1 MSMLNEDLNKLGLTN
16 GEARVYLS
24 LLKLGSAK
32 VGAIVRDSTISYSKV
47 YDVLQRLSIKGL
59 VSQIMVENIKHFNAV
74 EPYRLHEYIKRKE
87 EELDTQK
94 GIIDKIIPQ
103 LAEYASD
110 NRNKN
115 KSSAEIFIGDSG
127 LRTAYEIL
135 FNNISRRKKKK
146 DNDKDNDNDNDND
159 DVLRYFY
166 PHAGYHEVA
175 TPFYSRLYQFQKSK
189 KIKQKWIATFAFKN
203 SKHFREIPKDVNMK
217 FVNFPLPGTMDIL
230 RDKLLII
237 SWNNTATGILI
248 ISEEIAEHFKSY
260 FDKIWDIAKN

>member
-1 MSMLNEDLNKLGLTN
+1 MLKEDLNKLGLTN

-32 VGAIVRDSTISYSKV
+32 VGEIVKDSTISYSKV

-59 VSQIMVENIKHFNAV
+59 SSQIIVENIRHFNAV
-74 EPYRLHEYIKRKE
+74 EPYRLHEYIKRRE
-87 EELDTQK
+87 EELNTQK

-103 LAEYASD
+103 LAEYASN
-110 NRNKN
+110 NRDKK
-115 KSSAEIFIGDSG
+115 KSSAEIFVGESG
-127 LRTAYEIL
+127 LRTAYDIL

-146 DNDKDNDNDNDND
+146 KDVDDND

-189 KIKQKWIATFAFKN
+189 KIKHKGIATFAFKS

-260 FDKIWDIAKN
+260 FDKIWDIAEN

>member
-1 MSMLNEDLNKLGLTN
+1 MLKEDLNKLGLTN

-32 VGAIVRDSTISYSKV
+32 VGEIVKDSTISYSKV

-59 VSQIMVENIKHFNAV
+59 VSQIIVENIKHFNAV

-87 EELDTQK
+87 EELDTKK

-103 LAEYASD
+103 LAEYASN
-110 NRNKN
+110 NRDKK
-115 KSSAEIFIGDSG
+115 KSSAEIFVGESG
-127 LRTAYEIL
+127 LRTAYDIL

-146 DNDKDNDNDNDND
+146 KDVDDND

-189 KIKQKWIATFAFKN
+189 KIKHKGIATFAFKS
-203 SKHFREIPKDVNMK
+203 SKHFREIPKDINMK

-260 FDKIWDIAKN
+260 FDKIWDIAEN

>member
-59 VSQIMVENIKHFNAV
+59 VSQIIVENIKHFNAV

-110 NRNKN
+110 NRNKK

-146 DNDKDNDNDNDND
+146 ENDKDNVN

-189 KIKQKWIATFAFKN
+189 KIKQKGIATFAFK
-203 SKHFREIPKDVNMK
+203 SSEHFGEIPKDVNMK

-260 FDKIWDIAKN
+260 FDKIWDIAEN

>member
-1 MSMLNEDLNKLGLTN
+1 LN
-16 GEARVYLS
+16 
-24 LLKLGSAK
+24 
-32 VGAIVRDSTISYSKV
+32 
-47 YDVLQRLSIKGL
+47 
-59 VSQIMVENIKHFNAV
+59 
-74 EPYRLHEYIKRKE
+74 
-87 EELDTQK
+87 TQK
-94 GIIDKIIPQ
+94 EIIDKIIPQ
-103 LAEYASD
+103 LAEYASN
-110 NRNKN
+110 NRDKK
-115 KSSAEIFIGDSG
+115 KSSAEIFVGDSG

-135 FNNISRRKKKK
+135 FNNISRRKKKE
-146 DNDKDNDNDNDND
+146 DVDDND

-189 KIKQKWIATFAFKN
+189 KIKHKGIATFAFKS

-248 ISEEIAEHFKSY
+248 ISEEIAEHFKIY
-260 FDKIWDIAKN
+260 FDKIWDIAEN

>member
-1 MSMLNEDLNKLGLTN
+1 MLKEDLNKLGLTD

-32 VGAIVRDSTISYSKV
+32 VGEIVKDSTISYSKV

-59 VSQIMVENIKHFNAV
+59 ASQIIVENIKYFNAV

-103 LAEYASD
+103 LAEYARD
-110 NRNKN
+110 NRNKK

-127 LRTAYEIL
+127 LKTAYEVL
-135 FNNISRRKKKK
+135 FNNISTRKK
-146 DNDKDNDNDNDND
+146 NDD

-189 KIKQKWIATFAFKN
+189 KIKQKGIATFAFKS

-260 FDKIWDIAKN
+260 FDKIWDIAEN